1 LGFPQLDHREET
13 AEIKLFRFGSK
24 NGLTLNY
31 DSAPL
36 KPNQI
41 LSNPKQN
48 TDSPAKL

>member
-1 LGFPQLDHREET
+1 LGFPWLDHREEV
-13 AEIKLFRFGSK
+13 AGIKPFLFCSK
-24 NGLTLNY
+24 NGLTPNSG
-31 DSAPL
+31 SAPI